1 MSPNAFSNVLHVS
14 GGSQM
19 WGTVEST
26 RVNIGPFGNANKIL
40 SEFEF
45 VYQID

>member
-1 MSPNAFSNVLHVS
+1 MSPNALSNALHVS

-26 RVNIGPFGNANKIL
+26 RVSMGSFGNANKIP

>member
-1 MSPNAFSNVLHVS
+1 
-14 GGSQM
+14 M

-26 RVNIGPFGNANKIL
+26 RVDMGTFGNGNKIL